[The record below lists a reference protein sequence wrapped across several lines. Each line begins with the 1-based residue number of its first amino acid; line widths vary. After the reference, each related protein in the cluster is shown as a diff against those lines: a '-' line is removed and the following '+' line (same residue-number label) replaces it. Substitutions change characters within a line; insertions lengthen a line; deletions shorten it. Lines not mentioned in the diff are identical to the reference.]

1 MSIRKYLVSLSAL
14 GLALVVSTAVVN
26 AQEVTSTDKVEKVE
40 KRERG
45 FGHGDKGRGFGRKHG
60 KFGRHG
66 MGMRGM
72 FRGIELTEAQKAQFK
87 AIREAN
93 KPSAELREEM
103 RAIMIAKRDGT
114 ITEAQKA
121 RMESFRADHKAKAE
135 SIKAQI
141 DAILTPEQK
150 QQIETRKV
158 EMKQRKE
165 EFRKQ
170 RELRKQ
176 QQPSETVK
184 TTKDN

>member
-1 MSIRKYLVSLSAL
+1 MSFRKYLVSISAL
-14 GLALVVSTAVVN
+14 ALALVVSAGVVS

-40 KRERG
+40 KHKRG
-45 FGHGDKGRGFGRKHG
+45 MGHGDKGRGFGRKHG

-87 AIREAN
+87 AIHEAN

-103 RAIMIAKRDGT
+103 KTIMMAKRDGT
-114 ITEAQKA
+114 ITDAQKA
-121 RMESFRADHKAKAE
+121 RMESFRADRKIKAE
-135 SIKAQI
+135 ALKAQI
-141 DAILTPEQK
+141 DAILTLEQK
-150 QQIETRKV
+150 EQIEKRKV
-158 EMKQRKE
+158 EMKQRRE

-176 QQPSETVK
+176 QQPAETSKV
-184 TTKDN
+184 N